1 MIDFSRLSLQTI
13 FDALK
18 VAPLAEDLFGEILGN
33 SDSQTEALGRRY
45 RSLVAVCHPDR
56 YRCESPAILAMATE
70 ATRMLNALREEA
82 RVKIERGIYGMR
94 QTYNKNPAI
103 SFSTKNGDYRFYEK
117 LFEGKIVDLYL
128 GEMYRKTGES
138 LRVVAKIARSEADND
153 LLQREMAIFRQFEDP
168 KYPLVFDKVSYG
180 KKLGLIMRYSN
191 GVDLVTLRQQRS
203 NGLEPKHVA
212 WIVLEALFSLGNL
225 HSKKVI
231 HGSIAP
237 NNTILDLTSR
247 KIYFCDFFFAVAN
260 PKDGE
265 YITGACKDYSA
276 PEVYRK
282 ERPSPAMDIYSIGQ
296 IAINLL
302 GGDCA
307 TKVFPLVVPQKMREL
322 IIKMVEDK
330 VQKRFDDA
338 WRLCE
343 RLDLMSEGLFGANYR
358 KAAWAA

>member
-1 MIDFSRLSLQTI
+1 MIDFAKLSLQAI
-13 FDALK
+13 FDALR
-18 VAPLAEDLFGEILGN
+18 VAPLAEDLFGDLGGSN
-33 SDSQTEALGRRY
+33 PPIEVLRQRY

-70 ATRMLNALREEA
+70 TTRMLNALREEA
-82 RVKIERGIYGMR
+82 RAKIERGIYGFR
-94 QTYNKNPAI
+94 QPCNKNPAI

-128 GEMYRKTGES
+128 GETYCKNGQN

-153 LLQREMAIFRQFEDP
+153 LLQREMAIFKQFEDP
-168 KYPLVFDKVSYG
+168 RYPLVFDKVSYG
-180 KKLGLIMRYSN
+180 KKLGLIMRYSE
-191 GVDLVTLRQQRS
+191 GVDLATLRQQRHS
-203 NGLEPKHVA
+203 GLEPKHVA
-212 WIVLEALFSLGNL
+212 WIILTALFSLGNL
-225 HSKKVI
+225 HSKNVI

-260 PKDGE
+260 PKNGE
-265 YITGACKDYSA
+265 KISGACKDYSA

-282 ERPSPAMDIYSIGQ
+282 EKPSPAMDIYSIGQ

-307 TKVFPLVVPQKMREL
+307 KKTFPLIVPQKMREL
-322 IIKMVEDK
+322 ITRMVEDDAR
-330 VQKRFDDA
+330 KRFDDA

-343 RLDLMSEGLFGANYR
+343 RWDLMCEGLFGTGYR
-358 KAAWAA
+358 EAAWAA